1 MIVQF
6 PKRLK
11 YVKCNPL
18 VDFYTKCM
26 KSSYNSKNLDNLNVT
41 AFIINPKDYR
51 KLKNLV
57 NDYIYKNY
65 PELSFKRKSFEA
77 SMMLLDI
84 GPRVSKNVQEGTVII
99 MEDILYVSDFKN
111 KE

>member
-1 MIVQF
+1 MIIAF

-11 YVKCNPL
+11 YVKINPL

-26 KSSYNSKNLDNLNVT
+26 KSAYNSNNLDNLNVT
-41 AFIINPKDYR
+41 AFIINPKDYI

-57 NDYIYKNY
+57 NDYIHKNY
-65 PELSFKRKSFEA
+65 PDLSFRRKAFEA

-84 GPRVSKNVQEGTVII
+84 GPRVSKNVQQGTVII
-99 MEDILYVSDFKN
+99 TEDTLYV
-111 KE
+111 